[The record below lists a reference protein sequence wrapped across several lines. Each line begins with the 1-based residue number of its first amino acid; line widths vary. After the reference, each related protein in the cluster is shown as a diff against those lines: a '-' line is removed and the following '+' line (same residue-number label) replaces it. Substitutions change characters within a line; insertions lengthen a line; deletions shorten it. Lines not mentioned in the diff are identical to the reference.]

1 VIPSSGAGWKRALS
15 LPPTVRLVWHAAE
28 PHPRG
33 VPLDEF
39 YARLDVPAGPDGLP
53 PVIANMVMTQNGE
66 ATIDGKAAPIG
77 TPVDRF
83 VLGRLRTSADVL
95 LSGAGTMLAEDVTAT
110 FPEADAPLRT
120 AAGRGQRLLAALLAT
135 NLAWSDDVLARR
147 FFTDAR
153 FDRLI
158 ITGDRATPDHVRR
171 IEALNVEVL
180 RVDAGSG
187 GRPSVRAA
195 LRALG
200 KRGARLVLTEGGP
213 GVLASLLRERLVVD
227 YFLTTSPLVTGE
239 ASALRPV
246 GGDVTADGR
255 PLLMSR
261 VSRYE
266 YGFRDPDTGAQ
277 LVEAYD
283 RFRVVYPAR

>member
-1 VIPSSGAGWKRALS
+1 
-15 LPPTVRLVWHAAE
+15 VWHAAE
-28 PHPRG
+28 RYPRD

-39 YARLDVPAGPDGLP
+39 YARLDVPLGPDGLP
-53 PVIANMVMTQNGE
+53 AVIANMVMTQNGE

-95 LSGAGTMLAEDVTAT
+95 LYGAGTLVAEDVTAT
-110 FPEADAPLRT
+110 FPEADTPLRT
-120 AAGRGQRLLAALLAT
+120 AVGRGPRLLAVLLAT
-135 NLAWSDDVLARR
+135 DLAWGDDILTRR
-147 FFTDAR
+147 FFTDTR

-158 ITGDRATPDHVRR
+158 ITGDRATPSHVRR

-180 RVDAGSG
+180 RVDAGPG

-195 LRALG
+195 IRALG

-213 GVLASLLRERLVVD
+213 SVLASLLRERLIVD
-227 YFLTTSPLVTGE
+227 YFLTTSPLLTGE
-239 ASALRPV
+239 AGALRPI
-246 GGDVTADGR
+246 GGVVTVDGR
-255 PLLMSR
+255 PVVMSR

-266 YGFRDPDTGAQ
+266 FGFQDPATAAP

-283 RFRVVYPAR
+283 RFRVVYPPV